1 MRRLLA
7 VAALFLAVLFN
18 GTALPEQLR
27 VGKNL
32 RQEQVLLPVTTPD
45 RNRMTAV
52 DWYVLLEAGGSA
64 GIFVYYDGLQT
75 KRQIDYIEFYDV
87 EGDLLVVT
95 WIDRF
100 GVCHVAMDRGLLNTE
115 DRAVDG
121 TLILVSLGEGV

>member
-1 MRRLLA
+1 
-7 VAALFLAVLFN
+7 LAVLFN

-64 GIFVYYDGLQT
+64 GIFVYYDDLQT

-115 DRAVDG
+115 DRQ
-121 TLILVSLGEGV
+121 LMER